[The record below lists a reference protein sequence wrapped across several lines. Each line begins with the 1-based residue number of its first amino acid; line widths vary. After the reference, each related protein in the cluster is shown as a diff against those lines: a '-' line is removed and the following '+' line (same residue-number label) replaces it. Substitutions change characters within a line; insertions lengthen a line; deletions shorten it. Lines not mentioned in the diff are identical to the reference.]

1 MKNIFPHSFYW
12 LFPLPNK
19 KEVFE
24 TLTDSKYIDE
34 EVSSKI
40 TWNRGCNVKVDQL
53 HKDKVKHVLIP
64 SIEIFSQRIVAKKS
78 ISLIEIWKNTYDRGG
93 FQEVHDHLCQG
104 VHISGCIFLE
114 DQTKDTSKFYF
125 FNRHNVE
132 LTVWKESVNHNGT
145 LSNKWYPNI
154 KAGDILLFPSHVL
167 HGVSP
172 HNLSKTRTTISFNLR
187 FD

>member
-1 MKNIFPHSFYW
+1 MKNIFPSSFYF
-12 LFPLPNK
+12 LFPLPNR

-34 EVSSKI
+34 EGSSKI
-40 TWNRGCNVKVDQL
+40 TWNRECRVKVDQL
-53 HKDKVKHVLIP
+53 YTDKVEHALLP
-64 SIEIFSQRIVAKKS
+64 SIEVFSQRIAAKRS
-78 ISLIEIWKNTYDRGG
+78 IRLIDIWKNTYDKDG
-93 FQEVHDHLCQG
+93 FQEVHDHLDQD

-132 LTVWKESVNHNGT
+132 LAVLKAAVNHNGM

-154 KAGDILLFPSHVL
+154 KAGDIILFPSHVL

-172 HNLSKTRTTISFNLR
+172 HNSSKTRTTISFNLR
-187 FD
+187 FV

>member
-1 MKNIFPHSFYW
+1 MKNIFPSSFYY
-12 LFPLPNK
+12 LFPLPNR

-34 EVSSKI
+34 EGSSKI
-40 TWNRGCNVKVDQL
+40 TWNRGCRVKVDQL
-53 HKDKVKHVLIP
+53 YTDKVEHILLP
-64 SIEIFSQRIVAKKS
+64 SIEVFSQRIAAKRS
-78 ISLIEIWKNTYDRGG
+78 IRLIDIWKNTYDKDG
-93 FQEVHDHLCQG
+93 FQEVHDHLDQD

-132 LTVWKESVNHNGT
+132 LAVLKAAVNHNGM

-154 KAGDILLFPSHVL
+154 KAGDIILFPSHVL

-172 HNLSKTRTTISFNLR
+172 HNSSKTRTTISFNLR
-187 FD
+187 FV